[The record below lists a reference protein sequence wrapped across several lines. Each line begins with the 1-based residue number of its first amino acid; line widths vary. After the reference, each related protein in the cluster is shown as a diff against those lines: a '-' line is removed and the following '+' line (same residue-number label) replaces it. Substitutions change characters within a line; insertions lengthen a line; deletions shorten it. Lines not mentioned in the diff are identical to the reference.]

1 MCTNQFK
8 IILYQQNTN
17 LHSDV
22 FFYIIRRIKLVKL
35 TCLTLL
41 EQVKILSIEPLIPAV
56 VVNFGA
62 LPLIIDQSPCIA
74 CTNDEQY
81 ND

>member
-56 VVNFGA
+56 VVNFGF
-62 LPLIIDQSPCIA
+62 SIA
-74 CTNDEQY
+74 ANYRPISLYCLY
-81 ND
+81 K